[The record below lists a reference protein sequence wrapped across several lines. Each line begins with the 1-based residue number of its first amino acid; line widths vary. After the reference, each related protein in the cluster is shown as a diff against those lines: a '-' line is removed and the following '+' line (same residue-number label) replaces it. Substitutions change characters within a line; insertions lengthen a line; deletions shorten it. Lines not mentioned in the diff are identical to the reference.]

1 MENMKEHSD
10 KQLLEAV
17 DKGCIKSLDEFQ
29 SRYRPRIKSLYEKAF
44 PKTQGFLRFSRDDLY
59 EDIEMEVWTKFYK
72 SRLDKDWYFDE
83 LDSIGGLVHSCA
95 SNLISD
101 KITVALNHRSHLS
114 KEKRMASSD
123 EPKKAISMHHDG
135 FDDND
140 VVGDTELSF
149 FDGMELPP
157 EFTNKLQSQLDQEE
171 QAIYSLL
178 SKGFKRAQILDKLGL
193 SIDKYNG
200 RREKITK
207 KAMKLLAESS
217 S

>member
-1 MENMKEHSD
+1 MEEHTD

-17 DKGCIKSLDEFQ
+17 DKGCKLSFDEFKK
-29 SRYRPRIKSLYEKAF
+29 RYRPRIKSLYEKAF
-44 PKTQGFLRFSRDDLY
+44 PKAEGFLRYDRDDLY
-59 EDIEMEVWTKFYK
+59 NDIEMEVWAKLYK
-72 SRLDKDWYFDE
+72 SRLNKEWYFDE
-83 LDSIGGLVHSCA
+83 NDSIGGLVHRCA
-95 SNLISD
+95 SSLISD

-123 EPKKAISMHHDG
+123 DLNKTISMHHNG
-135 FDDND
+135 FDDNN
-140 VVGDTELSF
+140 VEGDAELNFFDDMELS
-149 FDGMELPP
+149 P

-178 SKGFKRAQILDKLGL
+178 SKGFKRAQILDELGL
-193 SIDKYNG
+193 TKDKYIG

-207 KAMKLLAESS
+207 KAVALLSESS